1 MDHVQHIHRPV
12 ADCQRL
18 RDDIAYLEAR
28 LTEIGHDGDCAYEKA
43 MIRFFEQQL
52 AKRKAMLRN

>member
-1 MDHVQHIHRPV
+1 MEHVHYDAATV
-12 ADCQRL
+12 ADDKRL

-28 LTEIGHDGDCAYEKA
+28 LSEIGHDGDCAYEKA

-52 AKRKAMLRN
+52 QDGRAKLGG